1 MYIFNY
7 HISVVNYQLS
17 VFQNLK
23 CEKHYAG
30 FLGFEGLA
38 EIA

>member
-1 MYIFNY
+1 VIFK
-7 HISVVNYQLS
+7 LS

-38 EIA
+38 EIASAHSSN